1 MEAKL
6 KPHDPVLFID
16 RKGRRYL
23 KMLRPGTRILIR
35 GEIPADDLIGTDEGS
50 RVKLS
55 TGETFLVLRPTYADL
70 IPHLPRQAQVIYP
83 KDTGPL
89 LIWGD
94 VFPGAT
100 VIEGGVGAGALTIA
114 LLRAVGP
121 AGRVISY
128 ELREDFAAAARR
140 NVAAFF
146 GEAPNWT
153 LKVGDLYAGFAE
165 TGVDRL
171 FLDLAEP
178 GRALGVAA
186 RALRAGGVLVCYVPT
201 AIQLGDTVGGA
212 RTRRRL
218 RRSRIVR
225 DAAAQLARQGSER
238 APGASD
244 GRALGL
250 HHRVAPP
257 GLVLAGRRRAASCA
271 GRIAGKRPRCG
282 FVRPRRRF
290 RRRRHRRRARLTSG
304 VDEGGGEGD
313 WRAKSRGVVAPV
325 SG

>member
-23 KMLRPGTRILIR
+23 KLLRPGTRILIR
-35 GEIPADDLIGTDEGS
+35 GEIPADDLIGTDEGA

-153 LKVGDLYAGFAE
+153 LTVGDLYAGFAE

-201 AIQLGDTVGGA
+201 AIQLGDTVAALERDGGFGEVESFETLLRNWHVKGLSVRPVFRMVA
-212 RTRRRL
+212 HSGFIIVSRRL
-218 RRSRIVR
+218 ASYSQAGAAPLPAPGESPASDRE
-225 DAAAQLARQGSER
+225 AAALDD
-238 APGASD
+238 ASD
-244 GRALGL
+244 SD
-250 HHRVAPP
+250 
-257 GLVLAGRRRAASCA
+257 AGDTDD
-271 GRIAGKRPRCG
+271 GD
-282 FVRPRRRF
+282 VN
-290 RRRRHRRRARLTSG
+290 
-304 VDEGGGEGD
+304 DE
-313 WRAKSRGVVAPV
+313 RG
-325 SG
+325 